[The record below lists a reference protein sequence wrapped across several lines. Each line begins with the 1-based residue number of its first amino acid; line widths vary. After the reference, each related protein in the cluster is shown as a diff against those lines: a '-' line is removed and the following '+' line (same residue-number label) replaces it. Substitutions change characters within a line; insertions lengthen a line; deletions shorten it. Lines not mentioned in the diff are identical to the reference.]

1 MKPTILLVSV
11 LILISAALFGCRRA
25 AVPPPRPPP
34 PDFTT
39 LKRDLLE
46 LDQSLVLSRRTGI
59 VQPDRYIAAVQQ
71 LERDYRLQRDKPTGR
86 AQQGVEAA
94 IRAANL
100 LGQAG
105 AHYVAAYR
113 RPDDYPNGEAD
124 RRWAILDAAYLDLHP
139 STDQDAIDLAVQQLE
154 AAEHPVSQK

>member
-1 MKPTILLVSV
+1 MRPAISLVSV
-11 LILISAALFGCRRA
+11 LILLSAALLGCRRA
-25 AVPPPRPPP
+25 TAPPLPPPP

-46 LDQSLVLSRRTGI
+46 LDQSLGLSRRTGI
-59 VQPDRYIAAVQQ
+59 VHPDRYIAAVQQ
-71 LERDYRLQRDKPTGR
+71 LERDYRLQREKPTGP

-94 IRAANL
+94 IRAANR

-105 AHYVAAYR
+105 AQYVAAYR

-124 RRWAILDAAYLDLHP
+124 RRWDLLNAKRLGWH
-139 STDQDAIDLAVQQLE
+139 
-154 AAEHPVSQK
+154 